1 MENKEMTDLIQ
12 GAVDELHKAVER
24 QDDEIKKFGEPMADT
39 KADIEKLSLAV
50 QELDTKFQR
59 SALPSAEAPPD
70 PGVESK
76 AHAVAFNEWARTGK
90 SEAIDQLVKSAG
102 PSERKALVEDATGLY
117 LVTPEIDAD
126 IERTVAAETVIRA
139 LATKRTINKDS
150 LQLRSITE
158 ATVAFGKL
166 ETGEDPAESTPTPGA
181 PTYQYAEVIN
191 GLVKIGKDELEDSDY
206 NLVAFLGDSFGRA
219 VAELEDLKFIK
230 GAGHASEEPEGITI
244 NGTYLAAT
252 LDVTTSATA
261 MVEDFKRLIYEVPTK
276 YRRKGVFVVNSTTEL
291 AIYQLRAVDG
301 SGTEFGP
308 FLWQPS
314 IIAGKPNTFI
324 GYPMY
329 TQDDM
334 DELLGAAAVIAIFG
348 DVKAGYR
355 VIDRR
360 GISIQRL
367 TELYAEAGQVG
378 FLLHKRVGGGAIKP
392 ANKALALL
400 SDKA

>member
-1 MENKEMTDLIQ
+1 MKELTDMIQ

-24 QDDEIKKFGEPMADT
+24 QDEEIKKLGDPSAET
-39 KADIEKLSLAV
+39 KAEIEKLSLAV

-59 SALPSAEAPPD
+59 STLPGNQAITDPD
-70 PGVESK
+70 EKK
-76 AHAVAFNEWARTGK
+76 AAHTAAFCDWVRTGHTD
-90 SEAIDQLVKSAG
+90 SLDQLIKAYG
-102 PSERKALVEDATGLY
+102 PIERKALVEDATGLY

-126 IERTVAAETVIRA
+126 IERTVAEETVIRG

-166 ETGEDPAESTPTPGA
+166 ETGEDPTESTPTPGA
-181 PTYQYAEVIN
+181 PTYQYAEDIN

-219 VAELEDLKFIK
+219 VAELEDEKFIN
-230 GAGHASEEPEGITI
+230 GAGHASEEPEGITV
-244 NGTYLAAT
+244 NATYLAAT

-261 MVEDFKRLIYEVPTK
+261 MVEDFKRLVYEVPTK
-276 YRRKGVFVVNSTTEL
+276 YRRNGVFVVNSSTEL

-301 SGTEFGP
+301 AGTEFGP

-314 IIAGKPNTFI
+314 LIAGKPNTFL

-334 DELLGAAAVIAIFG
+334 AELAGAVAVIAIFG
-348 DVKAGYR
+348 DVRAGYR

-367 TELYAEAGQVG
+367 NELYAEAGQVG